1 MTDQRVPEELLHVGG
16 GGGSKV
22 ADLKKRSGSSTMEG
36 TLSKIKGVVRMEIR
50 PTGLLDP
57 EIVVKPTK
65 GQVQH
70 LMSEINARIEKDER
84 VLVTVMTIKFAEEVA
99 EYLDRNGIKAHY
111 LHSEID
117 TLERTEII
125 KALRLGHIDVIV
137 GINLLREGL
146 DIPEVSLVAIFDADK
161 QGFLRNER
169 SLLQTIGRA
178 SRNQNGVVIL
188 YADSISPSMEAAMSQ
203 TILRRGRQDLHNKE
217 NGIVPKTIQK
227 ALPIM
232 GQEVGSLLAGTAGK
246 GAKGG
251 KRFIGKFQTKKGVS
265 GLAQKFSL
273 GAGMWNTSSSVL
285 ENVSQ
290 PEFEI
295 DTSEFPDSLERVE
308 SEKIVSKLEREMRAA
323 AERLDFEKAAQIRD
337 RIIQLR
343 NPSN

>member
-1 MTDQRVPEELLHVGG
+1 
-16 GGGSKV
+16 
-22 ADLKKRSGSSTMEG
+22 
-36 TLSKIKGVVRMEIR
+36 
-50 PTGLLDP
+50 
-57 EIVVKPTK
+57 
-65 GQVQH
+65 
-70 LMSEINARIEKDER
+70 
-84 VLVTVMTIKFAEEVA
+84 
-99 EYLDRNGIKAHY
+99 
-111 LHSEID
+111 
-117 TLERTEII
+117 
-125 KALRLGHIDVIV
+125 
-137 GINLLREGL
+137 
-146 DIPEVSLVAIFDADK
+146 
-161 QGFLRNER
+161 
-169 SLLQTIGRA
+169 
-178 SRNQNGVVIL
+178 
-188 YADSISPSMEAAMSQ
+188 MSQ